1 MRKELKELIN
11 ILTEKEFSFT
21 VKGSS
26 EIKLLSSSGDI
37 LATVVDDEGR
47 KEFMLDTSNYTI
59 RYQYF
64 EYSKLFE
71 RVVNYISYREEE

>member
-21 VKGSS
+21 VKGSN

-37 LATVVDDEGR
+37 LAIVVDDESR

-71 RVVNYISYREEE
+71 RVVNYISYREGE